1 MSFRFGQSYKVGLS
15 GETPHISRPIRNF
28 FQWTKQKRGV
38 ACNLTSLSL
47 KIHVRHCV
55 IEEKYTSKYFEA
67 RAVLHTY
74 LVVFTATVTDVV
86 VGVVLV
92 LNLSQQNVNALH
104 TTHYTLHTTHHYTLQ
119 TRMHMTTQRFPT
131 LGIKQLKKKNWK
143 FRPYFQKFHP

>member
-1 MSFRFGQSYKVGLS
+1 MSFRLGQSYVDCL
-15 GETPHISRPIRNF
+15 ERHRISRPIRNF

-55 IEEKYTSKYFEA
+55 SLKKKNTSKYFEA

-92 LNLSQQNVNALH
+92 LNLSQ
-104 TTHYTLHTTHHYTLQ
+104 
-119 TRMHMTTQRFPT
+119 
-131 LGIKQLKKKNWK
+131 
-143 FRPYFQKFHP
+143 